1 MRSFET
7 FWRRCSSCIVFSNF
21 VSSWCSVSWGVMVF
35 SAFVCVKGGVGRALS
50 LFVGC
55 PTANPSSRR
64 KEKASRTEKFLLACW
79 CCLQPQLPSRH
90 KT

>member
-1 MRSFET
+1 M
-7 FWRRCSSCIVFSNF
+7 VFSNLA
-21 VSSWCSVSWGVMVF
+21 SSWCSVSCGVMVF
-35 SAFVCVKGGVGRALS
+35 QLVCVLRGVLGGLCHCLLAVQR
-50 LFVGC
+50 
-55 PTANPSSRR
+55 ANPSSRR